1 MMSKRE
7 AGRMGGRATAA
18 KYGREHMQKIG
29 REGARVLWSRYFLH
43 PWGPVHWALVRREDF
58 GVVRTGLKR

>member
-29 REGARVLWSRYFLH
+29 RAGATALWKKYCLL
-43 PWGPVHWALVRREDF
+43 PWGPVHWALVRRSDF